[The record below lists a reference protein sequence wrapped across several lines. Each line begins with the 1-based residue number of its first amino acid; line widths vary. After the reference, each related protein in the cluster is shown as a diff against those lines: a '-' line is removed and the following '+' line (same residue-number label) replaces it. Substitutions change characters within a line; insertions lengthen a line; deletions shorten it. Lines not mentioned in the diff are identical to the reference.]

1 CLAVAESAADEPDR
15 AADRYAEAAA
25 AAARAAA
32 AGGPHA
38 RVRHAVRTALARE
51 AAPAL
56 LAAGRTEAADAL
68 LAGLPRAELDR
79 GCFRLLTARVRLA
92 QGRPAAAREI
102 FDAGFEI
109 ADLREGDETLGD
121 TWYAIAE
128 RLLADGGPVTDTIR
142 ARARTEHPLPE
153 RYEYRMRPA

>member
-1 CLAVAESAADEPDR
+1 
-15 AADRYAEAAA
+15 
-25 AAARAAA
+25 
-32 AGGPHA
+32 
-38 RVRHAVRTALARE
+38 
-51 AAPAL
+51 
-56 LAAGRTEAADAL
+56 GRTEAADAL